1 MQGERADPRL
11 RSHAGRR
18 LRDKR
23 SAVRFRPD
31 GIKRTDNFIEKR
43 YLICSMAATK
53 VQMMGSGDLFVPN
66 QATTFELSE
75 YNIIRCLGYLCAK
88 S

>member
-1 MQGERADPRL
+1 MQRERADPRL

-18 LRDKR
+18 LHDKR
-23 SAVRFRPD
+23 SAARFRPD

-75 YNIIRCLGYLCAK
+75 YNIIKCLGYLCAK

>member
-1 MQGERADPRL
+1 MQRERADPRL

-23 SAVRFRPD
+23 SAVRFQPD
-31 GIKRTDNFIEKR
+31 GIKHTDKFIEKR
-43 YLICSMAATK
+43 YLIYSMAATK
-53 VQMMGSGDLFVPN
+53 VQMMGSGDVFVPN

-75 YNIIRCLGYLCAK
+75 YNIIKCLGYLCAK

>member
-1 MQGERADPRL
+1 MQGERADPLL
-11 RSHAGRR
+11 RSQAARR

-23 SAVRFRPD
+23 SAVRLRPD
-31 GIKRTDNFIEKR
+31 GIKRTDNLIEKR
-43 YLICSMAATK
+43 YLICSMTAAK
-53 VQMMGSGDLFVPN
+53 VQMMGSGDLFVLN

-75 YNIIRCLGYLCAK
+75 YNIIKCLEYLCAK